1 MNTKYEEISVD
12 RIIDP
17 VDPMRTDLTQESVQE
32 LVESIKSVGIIEPL
46 IVRANGDNYEV
57 IAGHRRLTAAR
68 FAGLMMVPCVVRLEE
83 GLEAE
88 ILKVHENLA
97 RAEISP
103 IDWANHLTS
112 LKTQYKLSTTK
123 IAEILGMSDEW
134 VRQHLDILNYPDV
147 VLIAIKARVLSF
159 SAARELAQIKDPL
172 KRTVYVKAAVRGGV
186 TPAMAAQWRKEANQM
201 SNPQQTTEENPTTE
215 SADISAELQLPI
227 CPVCKE
233 EILAEQQHTLIIH
246 TTCRPE

>member
-1 MNTKYEEISVD
+1 MDTKYEEISVD
-12 RIIDP
+12 RIVDP
-17 VDPMRTDLTQESVQE
+17 VDPLRTDLTQESVQE

-46 IVRANGDNYEV
+46 IVRLNGENYEV

-68 FAGLMMVPCVVRLEE
+68 FAGLMMVPCVIRNEE

-88 ILKVHENLA
+88 ILKIHENLA
-97 RAEISP
+97 RAEINAV
-103 IDWANHLTS
+103 DWANRLTT
-112 LKTQYKLSTTK
+112 LKSEYKLSTAK
-123 IAEILGMSDEW
+123 IAEILGMSEAW
-134 VRQHLDILNYPDV
+134 VQQHLDILKYPPV
-147 VLIAIKARVLSF
+147 VLTAIQARVLSF

-201 SNPQQTTEENPTTE
+201 SNPQYATEENPTTE
-215 SADISAELQLPI
+215 NPEISAELQLPI

-233 EILAEQQHTLIIH
+233 EILAEQQLTLIIH
-246 TTCRPE
+246 NNCKPE